1 MIYELQIRSQLQIS
15 CKLDHSSSHVVKAI
29 FRGRSRTA
37 EAEAMKAGNEATGE
51 SGAEAATPRPRQMDI
66 KARLGRGSHREV
78 EEDRRRSGP
87 EKQKHDEN
95 KRQAVLDI
103 IRHNFCDTGSYRG
116 TTAVLLR
123 KC

>member
-1 MIYELQIRSQLQIS
+1 MSCKSDHS
-15 CKLDHSSSHVVKAI
+15 CKLDHSSSDVVKAF

-37 EAEAMKAGNEATGE
+37 EAEAMKAGNEARPG
-51 SGAEAATPRPRQMDI
+51 PRQPP
-66 KARLGRGSHREV
+66 RGRGRWISRQGRGRGIHPEA

-95 KRQAVLDI
+95 KRQALLDI
-103 IRHNFCDTGSYRG
+103 IRHNFYDTGSYRG